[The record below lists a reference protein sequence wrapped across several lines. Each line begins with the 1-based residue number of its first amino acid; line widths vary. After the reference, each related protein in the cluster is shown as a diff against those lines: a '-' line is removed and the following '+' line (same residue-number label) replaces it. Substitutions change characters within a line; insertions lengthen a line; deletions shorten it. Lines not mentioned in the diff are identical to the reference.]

1 MLEGLGVTA
10 IGLNCG
16 HEPSALMDNV
26 RTLAACTAL
35 PFFVQPNASL
45 PVVIDGKT
53 VFPTSPEDFARD
65 MLPMIR
71 LGAWALGGCCGT
83 TPEHIA
89 RLVSATRDCP
99 LVSRETLHDIKAK

>member
-1 MLEGLGVTA
+1 MGVTA

-45 PVVIDGKT
+45 PVVILT
-53 VFPTSPEDFARD
+53 ERRCFPPRRRTLRAICCRWSGWAPGRWAAAAVPRRSISP
-65 MLPMIR
+65 
-71 LGAWALGGCCGT
+71 GW
-83 TPEHIA
+83 
-89 RLVSATRDCP
+89 
-99 LVSRETLHDIKAK
+99 